1 MIVGEY
7 LAAVTNKL
15 NISERALASLLNM
28 DAHTLGH
35 NNRSKTIGDLTP
47 KTRKKLGVLFHLV
60 LEEFAM
66 TDPAY
71 VIEIF
76 NEHVFENVDGFKE
89 SVISAIESN
98 DYDIET
104 VLDIGRMAFKQYEE
118 KIRKG
123 MPELPHVV
131 SA

>member
-47 KTRKKLGVLFHLV
+47 KTKKKLGVLFHLV

-71 VIEIF
+71 VIEIL
-76 NEHVFENVDGFKE
+76 NEHVF
-89 SVISAIESN
+89 
-98 DYDIET
+98 
-104 VLDIGRMAFKQYEE
+104 
-118 KIRKG
+118 
-123 MPELPHVV
+123 
-131 SA
+131 